1 MKSNLYISNNTS
13 VDLFQAEQK
22 HYLDLMNGT
31 MLTKLKSLYY
41 KYLDRNHLDPFQ
53 TEFKKWMYENMFSI
67 SPGQYYFSVLDG
79 FSCMRFIEDLE
90 PLQNVIIEDIDLDEY
105 QFYDGMIYIDLRC
118 TRAILYI
125 DQTLYFL
132 NRKDI
137 SQLLQYRI
145 QSGVLIKAYHSE
157 L

>member
-1 MKSNLYISNNTS
+1 MKSNLYISKHTS
-13 VDLFQAEQK
+13 KDLFKKEQK
-22 HYLDLMNGT
+22 HYLDLINGT
-31 MLTKLKSLYY
+31 VITKFKTLYY

-53 TEFKKWMYENMFSI
+53 MEFKKWMQENMFSV
-67 SPGQYYFSVLDG
+67 SPGQYYFSVIDG
-79 FSCMRFIEDLE
+79 FSCINFIEDLM
-90 PLQNVIIEDIDLDEY
+90 PLQNVIIEDIDIDEY
-105 QFYDGMIYIDLRC
+105 HFYDGMLYVDLRC